1 MKKRSGGEGD
11 CGSWMDTYGDMVT
24 LLLCFFVML
33 YSMSTLNEEKW
44 RVFVQSIHPITDTSD
59 TQIIVNETLGEEDVE
74 GMPELPPAEEQEIDP
89 ETLYLQLIEQLNAQG
104 VEGVTVSRGEDYT
117 YIIFQDR
124 AFFEGDSSEITPQ
137 GQQILGIFCNVI
149 APLSQE
155 ISIINIMAHTA
166 QGDPNQ
172 PNEPHGDRVLS
183 GMRAAEVSSFI
194 QMQNVIGADKLV
206 GISYGQW
213 RPIDTNNTREGRAR
227 NRRVEILVVDDGAS
241 VRALNEYY
249 EEFNSGVNADKTT
262 VTTGVP
268 AQQETGF
275 ALPDGGDEPSPAA
288 IE

>member
-1 MKKRSGGEGD
+1 MKKKGGDGD

-44 RVFVQSIHPITDTSD
+44 KVFVQSIHPITETSD
-59 TQIIVNETLGEEDVE
+59 TQIVVDQTLGEEDVE
-74 GMPELPPAEEQEIDP
+74 GMPKLEPVEDEEIDP

-104 VEGVTVSRGEDYT
+104 VDGVTVSRGEDYT
-117 YIIFQDR
+117 YIVFEDR
-124 AFFEGDSSEITPQ
+124 AFFEGNSYAITAQ
-137 GQQILGIFCNVI
+137 GQQTLGIFSNVI
-149 APLSQE
+149 APLSSQIE
-155 ISIINIMAHTA
+155 IINVMAHTA
-166 QGDPNQ
+166 QEDPSK
-172 PNEPHGDRVLS
+172 PNEPYDDRVLA
-183 GMRAAEVSSFI
+183 GMRAAEVVTFI
-194 QMQNVIGADKLV
+194 QMQNVIEADKLV

-213 RPIDTNNTREGRAR
+213 RPIDTNDTREGRAK
-227 NRRVEILVVDDGAS
+227 NRRVEILVVDEGAD

-249 EEFNSGVNADKTT
+249 EEFNSGANADKTT

-275 ALPDGGDEPSPAA
+275 ALPEGGEEPKPAV